1 MAESGSWAIMPL
13 SLKVGPSTRLRASQ
27 SGFRGYILPVSGIGE
42 RREIANMGTVTA
54 EGVEVGDIEIKGAGA
69 LDDRQVLI
77 AVIEALDE
85 QVSWIGFCS
94 IANPPCTKAS

>member
-1 MAESGSWAIMPL
+1 MPL

-42 RREIANMGTVTA
+42 RREIANMGTVTVSFTVTA
-54 EGVEVGDIEIKGAGA
+54 EGVEVGDIEIKGAGD
-69 LDDRQVLI
+69 LEDRQVLI

-85 QVSWIGFCS
+85 QVSWIGFHELAVGA
-94 IANPPCTKAS
+94 IDKA